1 MDERLVW
8 IGWLLLPLSAVMAA
22 SPAGLPQKPAYRWQA
37 ARRGQDFCERQP
49 LTRSGQEAANSPP
62 RWAKIERPP
71 EKPGQLGV
79 WTGIYHDAPHRPRP
93 RRTFWR

>member
-8 IGWLLLPLSAVMAA
+8 IGWLLLPLATVMAA
-22 SPAGLPQKPAYRWQA
+22 SPGGVPQKPGYRWQS
-37 ARRGQDFCERQP
+37 ARAEEVVCERRP
-49 LTRSGQEAANSPP
+49 VTRSGQATASSSP
-62 RWAKIERPP
+62 RWAKIERLP

-93 RRTFWR
+93 RRTYWR